1 MKTCSICGHQFPD
14 DLKECPVCGAPAPN
28 ADANTNT
35 TINTNNGTT
44 PPPVPDDI
52 PPVPEVDGSPKTRI
66 VSNGTV
72 PPSNPGAV
80 PPSGP
85 ATVASGA
92 VPPSNPGAVPPSNP
106 GTVPPSNPGTVPPS
120 NPGTVPP
127 SGSFNQPPR
136 RNNTVLWVVIGILS
150 AIILIG
156 ATWFI
161 ATKVLGDDSK
171 SSDNS
176 EDSIGN
182 DVEVVDYET
191 DDTPTQSDTYD
202 ADTLAEP
209 DVEEVYNTDNT
220 SNSHSSSTSSDDN
233 TNVIT
238 GYLHHSDGDKS
249 CYVRLVFTVDNDSEV
264 SGTASFNN
272 TTLDISGNYY
282 DGSKKLLIYEN
293 GGGRYEGYVNGST
306 YSGKYYDNDGTWSFS
321 MNVN

>member
-14 DLKECPVCGAPAPN
+14 DLKECPVCGAPAPD
-28 ADANTNT
+28 ADANANT

-52 PPVPEVDGSPKTRI
+52 PPVPEVDASPKTRI

-85 ATVASGA
+85 VTVASGA
-92 VPPSNPGAVPPSNP
+92 VPPSNSGA
-106 GTVPPSNPGTVPPS
+106 VPPSNPGTVPPS

-176 EDSIGN
+176 EDSIGS

-209 DVEEVYNTDNT
+209 DVEEVYNTDDA

-264 SGTASFNN
+264 SGTVSFNN

>member
-1 MKTCSICGHQFPD
+1 M
-14 DLKECPVCGAPAPN
+14 CGAPAPN

-120 NPGTVPP
+120 
-127 SGSFNQPPR
+127 GSFNQPPR

-171 SSDNS
+171 SNDNS
-176 EDSIGN
+176 EDSIGS

-306 YSGKYYDNDGTWSFS
+306 YSGKYYDNDGTWSFN

>member
-1 MKTCSICGHQFPD
+1 M
-14 DLKECPVCGAPAPN
+14 CGAPAPN
-28 ADANTNT
+28 ADADANT

-92 VPPSNPGAVPPSNP
+92 VPPSNPG
-106 GTVPPSNPGTVPPS
+106 TVPPS

-136 RNNTVLWVVIGILS
+136 RNNTVLWVIIGILS

-176 EDSIGN
+176 EDSIGS

-209 DVEEVYNTDNT
+209 DVEEVYNTDDA

>member
-14 DLKECPVCGAPAPN
+14 DLKECPVCGAPAPD

-52 PPVPEVDGSPKTRI
+52 PPVPEVDASPKTRI

-92 VPPSNPGAVPPSNP
+92 
-106 GTVPPSNPGTVPPS
+106 VPPSNPGTVPPS

-176 EDSIGN
+176 EDSIGS

-209 DVEEVYNTDNT
+209 DVEEVYNTDDA

-264 SGTASFNN
+264 SGTVSFNN

>member
-14 DLKECPVCGAPAPN
+14 DLKECPVCGAPAPD
-28 ADANTNT
+28 ADANT

-52 PPVPEVDGSPKTRI
+52 PPVPEVDASPKTRI
-66 VSNGTV
+66 VSN
-72 PPSNPGAV
+72 
-80 PPSGP
+80 
-85 ATVASGA
+85 
-92 VPPSNPGAVPPSNP
+92 
-106 GTVPPSNPGTVPPS
+106 GTVPPS

-176 EDSIGN
+176 EDSIGS

-209 DVEEVYNTDNT
+209 DVEEVYNTDDT
-220 SNSHSSSTSSDDN
+220 SNGHSSSTSSDDN

-264 SGTASFNN
+264 SGTVSFNN

>member
-14 DLKECPVCGAPAPN
+14 DLKECPVCGAPAPD
-28 ADANTNT
+28 ADANANT

-52 PPVPEVDGSPKTRI
+52 PPVPEVDASPKTRI

-72 PPSNPGAV
+72 PPSHPGAV

-92 VPPSNPGAVPPSNP
+92 VPPSNSGA
-106 GTVPPSNPGTVPPS
+106 VPPSNPGTVPPS

-176 EDSIGN
+176 EDSIDS

-209 DVEEVYNTDNT
+209 DVEEVYNTDDA

-293 GGGRYEGYVNGST
+293 GAAAMKATSTVAPTLANITTTTAHGRSA
-306 YSGKYYDNDGTWSFS
+306 
-321 MNVN
+321 

>member
-14 DLKECPVCGAPAPN
+14 DLKECPVCGAPAPD

-35 TINTNNGTT
+35 TIDTNNGTT

-52 PPVPEVDGSPKTRI
+52 PPVPEVDASPKTRI
-66 VSNGTV
+66 VSN
-72 PPSNPGAV
+72 
-80 PPSGP
+80 
-85 ATVASGA
+85 
-92 VPPSNPGAVPPSNP
+92 

-209 DVEEVYNTDNT
+209 DVEEVYNTDDA

-264 SGTASFNN
+264 SGTVSFNN

>member
-1 MKTCSICGHQFPD
+1 M
-14 DLKECPVCGAPAPN
+14 CGAPAPD
-28 ADANTNT
+28 ADADANT

-52 PPVPEVDGSPKTRI
+52 PLVPEVDASPKTRI

-85 ATVASGA
+85 VTVASGA
-92 VPPSNPGAVPPSNP
+92 VPPSNPGA
-106 GTVPPSNPGTVPPS
+106 VPPSNPGTVPPS

-209 DVEEVYNTDNT
+209 DVEEVYNTDDT

>member
-14 DLKECPVCGAPAPN
+14 DLKECPVCGAPAPD

-52 PPVPEVDGSPKTRI
+52 PPVPEVDASPKTRI

-72 PPSNPGAV
+72 PPSNSGAV

-92 VPPSNPGAVPPSNP
+92 
-106 GTVPPSNPGTVPPS
+106 VPPSNPGTVPPS

-176 EDSIGN
+176 EDSIGS

-209 DVEEVYNTDNT
+209 DVEEVYNTDDT

>member
-1 MKTCSICGHQFPD
+1 M
-14 DLKECPVCGAPAPN
+14 CGAPAPN

-85 ATVASGA
+85 ATVASSA
-92 VPPSNPGAVPPSNP
+92 VPPSNPGA
-106 GTVPPSNPGTVPPS
+106 
-120 NPGTVPP
+120 VPP

-176 EDSIGN
+176 EDSIGS
-182 DVEVVDYET
+182 DMEVVDYET

-209 DVEEVYNTDNT
+209 DVEEVYNTDDT

-264 SGTASFNN
+264 SGTVSFNN

-306 YSGKYYDNDGTWSFS
+306 YSGKYYDNDGTWTFS

>member
-52 PPVPEVDGSPKTRI
+52 PPVPEVDASPKTRI

-92 VPPSNPGAVPPSNP
+92 VPPSNPGAVP
-106 GTVPPSNPGTVPPS
+106 TS

-176 EDSIGN
+176 EDSIGS

-209 DVEEVYNTDNT
+209 DVEEVYNTDDA

>member
-14 DLKECPVCGAPAPN
+14 DLKECPVCGAPTPN

-92 VPPSNPGAVPPSNP
+92 VPPSNPGTVPPSNPGAVPPSNP
-106 GTVPPSNPGTVPPS
+106 GAVPPS

-209 DVEEVYNTDNT
+209 DVEEVYNTDDT

>member
-52 PPVPEVDGSPKTRI
+52 PPVPEVDASPKTRI

-72 PPSNPGAV
+72 PPSNPGTV

-92 VPPSNPGAVPPSNP
+92 
-106 GTVPPSNPGTVPPS
+106 VPPS

-176 EDSIGN
+176 EDSIGS

-209 DVEEVYNTDNT
+209 DVEEVYNTDDT

>member
-52 PPVPEVDGSPKTRI
+52 PPVPEVDASPKTRI

-92 VPPSNPGAVPPSNP
+92 VPPSNPGA
-106 GTVPPSNPGTVPPS
+106 VPPS

-176 EDSIGN
+176 EDSIGS

-209 DVEEVYNTDNT
+209 DVEEVYNTDDT

-293 GGGRYEGYVNGST
+293 GGGRYEGYVNGNT

>member
-14 DLKECPVCGAPAPN
+14 DLKECPVCGAPAPD

-52 PPVPEVDGSPKTRI
+52 PPVPEVDASPKTRI

-92 VPPSNPGAVPPSNP
+92 VPPSNPGA
-106 GTVPPSNPGTVPPS
+106 VPPS

-209 DVEEVYNTDNT
+209 DVEEVYNTDDT

>member
-14 DLKECPVCGAPAPN
+14 DLKECPVCGAPAPD
-28 ADANTNT
+28 ADADANT

-52 PPVPEVDGSPKTRI
+52 PPVPEVDASPKTRI

-85 ATVASGA
+85 VTVASGA
-92 VPPSNPGAVPPSNP
+92 VPPSNPGA
-106 GTVPPSNPGTVPPS
+106 VPPSNPGTVPPS

-209 DVEEVYNTDNT
+209 DVEEVYNTDDT

-264 SGTASFNN
+264 SGTVSFNN

>member
-1 MKTCSICGHQFPD
+1 M
-14 DLKECPVCGAPAPN
+14 
-28 ADANTNT
+28 
-35 TINTNNGTT
+35 
-44 PPPVPDDI
+44 PDDI
-52 PPVPEVDGSPKTRI
+52 PPVPEVDASPKTRI

-85 ATVASGA
+85 ATMASGA
-92 VPPSNPGAVPPSNP
+92 VPPSNPGA
-106 GTVPPSNPGTVPPS
+106 VPPSNPGTVPPS

-171 SSDNS
+171 SNDNS

-209 DVEEVYNTDNT
+209 DVEEVYNTDDA

-264 SGTASFNN
+264 SGTVSFNN

>member
-1 MKTCSICGHQFPD
+1 MLHQ
-14 DLKECPVCGAPAPN
+14 N
-28 ADANTNT
+28 AHRQQRHRAALQ
-35 TINTNNGTT
+35 
-44 PPPVPDDI
+44 
-52 PPVPEVDGSPKTRI
+52 SWRR
-66 VSNGTV
+66 
-72 PPSNPGAV
+72 
-80 PPSGP
+80 
-85 ATVASGA
+85 ATVKSWCRATFWPCNRGLWCRA
-92 VPPSNPGAVPPSNP
+92 AL
-106 GTVPPSNPGTVPPS
+106 NPGTVPPS

-176 EDSIGN
+176 EDSIGS

-209 DVEEVYNTDNT
+209 DVEEVYNTDDA

-264 SGTASFNN
+264 SGTVSFNN

-293 GGGRYEGYVNGST
+293 GAAAMKATSTAAPTLANITTTTAHGRSA
-306 YSGKYYDNDGTWSFS
+306 
-321 MNVN
+321 

>member
-52 PPVPEVDGSPKTRI
+52 PPVPEVDASPKTRI

-92 VPPSNPGAVPPSNP
+92 
-106 GTVPPSNPGTVPPS
+106 VPPSNPGTVPPS

-264 SGTASFNN
+264 SGTVSFNN

>member
-14 DLKECPVCGAPAPN
+14 DLKECPVCGAPAPD

-52 PPVPEVDGSPKTRI
+52 PPVPEVDASPKTRI

-80 PPSGP
+80 PPS
-85 ATVASGA
+85 
-92 VPPSNPGAVPPSNP
+92 NPGA
-106 GTVPPSNPGTVPPS
+106 VPPS

-176 EDSIGN
+176 EDSIGS

-209 DVEEVYNTDNT
+209 DVEEVYNTDDA

>member
-28 ADANTNT
+28 ADADANT

-52 PPVPEVDGSPKTRI
+52 PPVPEVDASPKTRI

-92 VPPSNPGAVPPSNP
+92 
-106 GTVPPSNPGTVPPS
+106 VPPSNPGTVPPS

-176 EDSIGN
+176 EDSIGS

-209 DVEEVYNTDNT
+209 DVEEVYNTDDT

-264 SGTASFNN
+264 SGTVSFNN

>member
-14 DLKECPVCGAPAPN
+14 DLKECPVCGAPAPD

-52 PPVPEVDGSPKTRI
+52 PPVPEVDASPKTRI

-72 PPSNPGAV
+72 PPSNPGAM

-92 VPPSNPGAVPPSNP
+92 VPPSNPGA
-106 GTVPPSNPGTVPPS
+106 VPPS

>member
-14 DLKECPVCGAPAPN
+14 DLKECPVCGAPAPD
-28 ADANTNT
+28 ADANANT

-52 PPVPEVDGSPKTRI
+52 PPVPEVDASPKTRI

-72 PPSNPGAV
+72 PPSHPGAV

-92 VPPSNPGAVPPSNP
+92 VPPSNPGA
-106 GTVPPSNPGTVPPS
+106 VPPSNPGTVPPS

-176 EDSIGN
+176 EDSIGS

-209 DVEEVYNTDNT
+209 DVEEVYNTDDT
-220 SNSHSSSTSSDDN
+220 SNGHSSSTSSDDN

-264 SGTASFNN
+264 SGTVSFNN

>member
-1 MKTCSICGHQFPD
+1 M
-14 DLKECPVCGAPAPN
+14 CGAPAPD
-28 ADANTNT
+28 ADANANT

-52 PPVPEVDGSPKTRI
+52 SPVPEVDASPKTRI

-72 PPSNPGAV
+72 PPSHPGAV

-92 VPPSNPGAVPPSNP
+92 VPPSNSGA
-106 GTVPPSNPGTVPPS
+106 VPPS

-176 EDSIGN
+176 EDSIGS

-209 DVEEVYNTDNT
+209 DVEEVYNTDDA

-264 SGTASFNN
+264 SGTVSFNN

>member
-14 DLKECPVCGAPAPN
+14 DLKECPVCGAPAPD
-28 ADANTNT
+28 ADADANT

-52 PPVPEVDGSPKTRI
+52 PPVPEVDASPKTRI

-85 ATVASGA
+85 VTVASGA

-106 GTVPPSNPGTVPPS
+106 GSVPPS

-209 DVEEVYNTDNT
+209 DVEEVYNTDDT

-249 CYVRLVFTVDNDSEV
+249 CYVRLVFTIDNDSEV
-264 SGTASFNN
+264 SGTVSFNN

>member
-1 MKTCSICGHQFPD
+1 M
-14 DLKECPVCGAPAPN
+14 CGAPAPN

-52 PPVPEVDGSPKTRI
+52 PPVPEVDASPKTCI

-80 PPSGP
+80 PPSSP

-92 VPPSNPGAVPPSNP
+92 VPPSNPGA
-106 GTVPPSNPGTVPPS
+106 VPPSNPGTVPPS

-176 EDSIGN
+176 EDSIGS

-209 DVEEVYNTDNT
+209 DVEEVYNTDDT

-293 GGGRYEGYVNGST
+293 GGGRYEGYVNGNT

>member
-72 PPSNPGAV
+72 PPSNPGIVPPSNPGAV

-92 VPPSNPGAVPPSNP
+92 VPPSNPGA
-106 GTVPPSNPGTVPPS
+106 VPPSNPGTVPPS

-176 EDSIGN
+176 EDSIGS

>member
-1 MKTCSICGHQFPD
+1 M
-14 DLKECPVCGAPAPN
+14 CGAPAPD
-28 ADANTNT
+28 ADANTNA

-52 PPVPEVDGSPKTRI
+52 PPVPEVDASPKTRI

-92 VPPSNPGAVPPSNP
+92 VPPSNPG
-106 GTVPPSNPGTVPPS
+106 TVPPSNSGTVPPS

-176 EDSIGN
+176 EDSIGS

-209 DVEEVYNTDNT
+209 DVEEVYNTDDT

>member
-1 MKTCSICGHQFPD
+1 M
-14 DLKECPVCGAPAPN
+14 CGAPAPN
-28 ADANTNT
+28 ADADA

-52 PPVPEVDGSPKTRI
+52 PPVPEVDASPKTRI

-92 VPPSNPGAVPPSNP
+92 VPPSNPGA
-106 GTVPPSNPGTVPPS
+106 VPPSNPGTVPPS

-176 EDSIGN
+176 EDSIGS

-209 DVEEVYNTDNT
+209 DVEEVYNTDDT

>member
-14 DLKECPVCGAPAPN
+14 DLKECPVCGAPAPD
-28 ADANTNT
+28 ADANANT

-52 PPVPEVDGSPKTRI
+52 PPVPEVDASPKTRI

-72 PPSNPGAV
+72 PPSHPGAV

-85 ATVASGA
+85 VTVASGA
-92 VPPSNPGAVPPSNP
+92 VPPSNSGA
-106 GTVPPSNPGTVPPS
+106 VPPSNPGTVPPS

-176 EDSIGN
+176 EDSIGS

-209 DVEEVYNTDNT
+209 DVEEVYNTDDT

>member
-52 PPVPEVDGSPKTRI
+52 PPVPEVDASPKTRI

-106 GTVPPSNPGTVPPS
+106 GTVPPS
-120 NPGTVPP
+120 
-127 SGSFNQPPR
+127 GSFNQPPR

-161 ATKVLGDDSK
+161 ATKVLGDESK

-176 EDSIGN
+176 EDSIGS

-209 DVEEVYNTDNT
+209 DVEEVYNTDDT

-264 SGTASFNN
+264 SGTVSFNN

>member
-14 DLKECPVCGAPAPN
+14 DLKECPVCGAPAPD

-52 PPVPEVDGSPKTRI
+52 PPVPEVDASPKTRI

-92 VPPSNPGAVPPSNP
+92 
-106 GTVPPSNPGTVPPS
+106 VPPSNPGTVPPS

-176 EDSIGN
+176 EDSIGS

-293 GGGRYEGYVNGST
+293 GGGCYEGYVNGST

>member
-1 MKTCSICGHQFPD
+1 M
-14 DLKECPVCGAPAPN
+14 CGAPAPD
-28 ADANTNT
+28 ADANT

-52 PPVPEVDGSPKTRI
+52 PPVPEVDASPKTRI

-80 PPSGP
+80 PPS
-85 ATVASGA
+85 
-92 VPPSNPGAVPPSNP
+92 
-106 GTVPPSNPGTVPPS
+106 

-136 RNNTVLWVVIGILS
+136 RNNAVLWVVIGILS

-176 EDSIGN
+176 EDSIGS

-209 DVEEVYNTDNT
+209 DVEEVYNTDNA

-264 SGTASFNN
+264 SGTVSFNN

>member
-14 DLKECPVCGAPAPN
+14 DLKECPVCGAPAPD

-52 PPVPEVDGSPKTRI
+52 PPVPEVDASPKTRI

-72 PPSNPGAV
+72 PPSNSGAV

-85 ATVASGA
+85 VTVASGA
-92 VPPSNPGAVPPSNP
+92 VPPSNPGA
-106 GTVPPSNPGTVPPS
+106 VPPSNPGTVPPS

-176 EDSIGN
+176 EDSIGS

-209 DVEEVYNTDNT
+209 DVEEVYNTDDT
-220 SNSHSSSTSSDDN
+220 SNGHSSSTSSDDN

-264 SGTASFNN
+264 SGTVSFNN

>member
-14 DLKECPVCGAPAPN
+14 DLKECPVCGAPAPD

-80 PPSGP
+80 PPSNPGAVPPSGP

-92 VPPSNPGAVPPSNP
+92 VPPSNPGA
-106 GTVPPSNPGTVPPS
+106 VPPS

-176 EDSIGN
+176 EDSIGS

-209 DVEEVYNTDNT
+209 DVEEVYNTDDA

-264 SGTASFNN
+264 SGTVSFNN

>member
-14 DLKECPVCGAPAPN
+14 DLKECPVCGAPAPD

-52 PPVPEVDGSPKTRI
+52 PPVPEVDASPKTRI

-80 PPSGP
+80 PPSNPGAVPPSGP

-92 VPPSNPGAVPPSNP
+92 
-106 GTVPPSNPGTVPPS
+106 VPPS

-171 SSDNS
+171 SNDNS
-176 EDSIGN
+176 EDSIGS

-264 SGTASFNN
+264 SGTVSFNN

>member
-28 ADANTNT
+28 ADADANT

-52 PPVPEVDGSPKTRI
+52 PPVPEVDASPKTRI

-92 VPPSNPGAVPPSNP
+92 
-106 GTVPPSNPGTVPPS
+106 VPPSNPGTVPPS

-176 EDSIGN
+176 EDSIGS

>member
-1 MKTCSICGHQFPD
+1 M
-14 DLKECPVCGAPAPN
+14 CGAPAPN

-52 PPVPEVDGSPKTRI
+52 PPVPEVDASPKTRI

-92 VPPSNPGAVPPSNP
+92 VPPSNPGA
-106 GTVPPSNPGTVPPS
+106 VPPS

-176 EDSIGN
+176 EDSIGS

-209 DVEEVYNTDNT
+209 DVEEVYNTDDA

-264 SGTASFNN
+264 SGTVSFNN

>member
-1 MKTCSICGHQFPD
+1 M
-14 DLKECPVCGAPAPN
+14 CGAPAPN

-52 PPVPEVDGSPKTRI
+52 PPVPEVDASPKTRI

-72 PPSNPGAV
+72 PPSNPGTV

-92 VPPSNPGAVPPSNP
+92 
-106 GTVPPSNPGTVPPS
+106 VPPS

-176 EDSIGN
+176 EDSIGS

-209 DVEEVYNTDNT
+209 DVEEVYNTDDT

>member
-14 DLKECPVCGAPAPN
+14 DLKECPVCGAPAPD
-28 ADANTNT
+28 ADANANT

-52 PPVPEVDGSPKTRI
+52 PPVPEVDASPKTRI

-72 PPSNPGAV
+72 PPSHPGAV

-92 VPPSNPGAVPPSNP
+92 VPPSNSGA
-106 GTVPPSNPGTVPPS
+106 VPPSNPGTVPPS

-176 EDSIGN
+176 EDSIDS

-209 DVEEVYNTDNT
+209 DVEEVYNTDDA